1 MSNAAGIYFPPT
13 TAFPIPRDDDDD
25 GAPRGGKR
33 APRPR
38 PAAELGKSKRS
49 TGPAEPGDEGN
60 EVGWMAGLSNR
71 LSAYSLSDDE
81 AQSASE
87 SDAHE
92 PLDEHTED

>member
-1 MSNAAGIYFPPT
+1 
-13 TAFPIPRDDDDD
+13 
-25 GAPRGGKR
+25 
-33 APRPR
+33 
-38 PAAELGKSKRS
+38 
-49 TGPAEPGDEGN
+49 
-60 EVGWMAGLSNR
+60 MAGLSNR